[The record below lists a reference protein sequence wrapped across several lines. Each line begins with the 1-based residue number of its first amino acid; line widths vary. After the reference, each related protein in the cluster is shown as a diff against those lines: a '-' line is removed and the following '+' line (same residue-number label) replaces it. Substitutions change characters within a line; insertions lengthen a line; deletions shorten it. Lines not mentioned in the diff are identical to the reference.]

1 MANILRLLLIFSLG
15 FLCAHSS
22 SADDDLLTQIESL
35 ETKGAAYLLA
45 KQADNGAW
53 LPEIGQPAITALACL
68 GLHHAA
74 SLAPDIRARLDKALD
89 YIVGNARPDGAIA
102 GAPRRGGR
110 GGGRPSGSPAGGRG
124 GRGGPGGQM
133 AGSYTVYN
141 TAICLVAL
149 AKFNRPQDVETMRRA
164 RAYLLGPD
172 ASPEGLPLADS
183 SGQGGIGYGQRQ
195 RADLSNTAWTL
206 EALHATDY
214 LDREPFSQDPQAAA
228 KAGLAWDKAL
238 QFLTICQNLQDTN
251 QSAWVKDAPAGDR
264 GGFIY
269 SPADALKEDR
279 REEALRS
286 YGSMT
291 YAGLKSLIYAKVS
304 KDDVRMTSA
313 WDWVKRYYT
322 VDQNPGV
329 GQAGLFYYLHTF
341 SKTLALFGEPTITDA
356 NGTAHDWKR
365 ELVAKLQ
372 ATQATDGSWVNAQSG
387 RWMESVPELVTAYA
401 LMSLEFC
408 R

>member
-1 MANILRLLLIFSLG
+1 MSNLLRLLLIFSLG

-22 SADDDLLTQIESL
+22 SADDVLLSQIEAL
-35 ETKGAAYLLA
+35 ETKGAAFLLGR
-45 KQADNGAW
+45 QTDSGAW
-53 LPEIGQPAITALACL
+53 LPETGQPAITALACL

-74 SLAPDIRARLDKALD
+74 SQNQEIKARLDKALD
-89 YIVGNARPDGAIA
+89 FLTSNARPDGTIA
-102 GAPRRGGR
+102 GAPRRGPR
-110 GGGRPSGSPAGGRG
+110 PGGGQGGPQGKGRG
-124 GRGGPGGQM
+124 GRGGQM
-133 AGSYTVYN
+133 FGSYTVYN

-149 AKFNRPQDVETMRRA
+149 AKFNRPQDVEIMRRA

-172 ASPEGLPLADS
+172 ASPEGLPLADA

-195 RADLSNTAWTL
+195 RSDLSNTAWTL

-214 LDREPFSQDPQAAA
+214 LDREPFNQDPQAAT
-228 KAGLAWDKAL
+228 KSGLAWDKAL

-251 QSAWVKDAPAGDR
+251 QSAWVKDAPAGDQ

-341 SKTLALFGEPTITDA
+341 GKTLALFGEPTITDA
-356 NGTAHDWKR
+356 HGTVHDWRR

-372 ATQATDGSWVNAQSG
+372 ATQGEDGSWVNTQSG

-401 LMSLEFC
+401 LMTLDLC